1 LGGWSGGSGP
11 ARDPALEGG
20 MIGFDLKL
28 LARDRLGVV
37 AWAVFLGC
45 ALLSAA
51 LGSDWADRHRVALA
65 NHAADPR
72 FTVEEPSVEATSV
85 SKPLILPAAP
95 LLDLTIGRADLEPS
109 LGAAGFFSRA
119 DTLFTN
125 YELEGPLALANG
137 RFDLAFVT
145 VWLAP
150 LLVIALGLS
159 IASADRDSGQL
170 RQQGAAPVGLRRVAL
185 GRAALRWGLV
195 FVPVAIVAIGTALAA
210 PPAPEKGVRLVL
222 WLAVAGGY
230 LLLWQAAILFA
241 STLRV
246 RQEALGA
253 GLLMLWAM
261 VVLVV
266 PAFGSATAQALH
278 PPPSRFTLIAE
289 ARAAEVAARQNAP
302 ELLNKYMHDHPELL
316 GGGSAEV
323 ESWVKTA
330 AMTGRQVEA
339 AIGPMLARFE
349 QARER
354 QRDVARSFEL
364 LSPALLAHRL
374 LADAAGT
381 GEARHAAFRQAATD
395 FHREVKAKL
404 TGAGLTGRKLRGA
417 EVEALGTP
425 ARAESA
431 PAWAPPLLLLLAA
444 LALALAAARRLTP
457 GNAI

>member
-1 LGGWSGGSGP
+1 
-11 ARDPALEGG
+11 

-28 LARDRLGVV
+28 LARDRLAVI

-45 ALLSAA
+45 ALLAAA
-51 LGSDWADRHRVALA
+51 LGSAWADRHRAALA

-137 RFDLAFVT
+137 RFDLSFVT

-150 LLVIALGLS
+150 LLLIALGLS
-159 IASADRDSGQL
+159 IASADRDSGLL

-185 GRAALRWGLV
+185 ERAVLRWRLV
-195 FVPVAIVAIGTALAA
+195 FVPIALVAIGTALAA
-210 PPAPEKGVRLVL
+210 PPAPEKAIRLAL

-253 GLLMLWAM
+253 GLLMLWALI
-261 VVLVV
+261 VLVV
-266 PAFGSATAQALH
+266 PAFGSAAAQALH

-316 GGGSAEV
+316 GKGSGEV
-323 ESWVKTA
+323 ESWVKTS

-349 QARER
+349 QSRER
-354 QRDVARSFEL
+354 QRGVARSFEL
-364 LSPALLAHRL
+364 LSPALLTHRL
-374 LADAAGT
+374 LADVAGT
-381 GEARHAAFRQAATD
+381 GEARHAAFRAASVD
-395 FHREVKAKL
+395 FHRNLKAEL
-404 TGAGLTGRKLRGA
+404 TGAGVTGRKLTRA
-417 EVEALGTP
+417 QAEALSGP
-425 ARAESA
+425 RIVEPRAGLLA
-431 PAWAPPLLLLLAA
+431 PLLLLVAAAA
-444 LALALAAARRLTP
+444 LCLLAARRLTP
-457 GNAI
+457 ANAI